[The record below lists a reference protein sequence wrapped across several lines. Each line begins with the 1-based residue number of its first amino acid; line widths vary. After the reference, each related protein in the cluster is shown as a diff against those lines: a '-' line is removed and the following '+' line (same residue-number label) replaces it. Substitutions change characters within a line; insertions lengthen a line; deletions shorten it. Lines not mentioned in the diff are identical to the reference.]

1 MKLAEKGGGGAGVR
15 GAGGEVVGGGFENT
29 FYACMEFSSNSI
41 FKKKLSCR
49 EEWQWP
55 YVSNLFYENG
65 IIYGQPYALSLPPG
79 PFFFYSCSLF
89 PWEMKH

>member
-15 GAGGEVVGGGFENT
+15 GAGGEVAGGGFENT

-49 EEWQWP
+49 EE
-55 YVSNLFYENG
+55 
-65 IIYGQPYALSLPPG
+65 
-79 PFFFYSCSLF
+79 
-89 PWEMKH
+89 